1 MSLPADARTYLSA
14 LQRALRPLPL
24 EERQPIVSEIE
35 SHLADRAAQGA
46 LAAAIFA
53 LGAPEIL
60 ATTDLEDRAV
70 RRALANPAPFRLL
83 LGVLTRS
90 GRNLLAI
97 TDGFI
102 ALVFYAIA
110 LAFALMAVLK
120 PFTPQ
125 NVGFWTGGGGINFG
139 AVFGQPIPADER
151 LGYCII
157 PIAIAGGVAA
167 YMAATL
173 LLRRAG
179 RMLLRRS
186 QTFEDRGWI

>member
-60 ATTDLEDRAV
+60 ATTYLEDRAV

-83 LGVLTRS
+83 LGV
-90 GRNLLAI
+90 
-97 TDGFI
+97 
-102 ALVFYAIA
+102 
-110 LAFALMAVLK
+110 
-120 PFTPQ
+120 
-125 NVGFWTGGGGINFG
+125 
-139 AVFGQPIPADER
+139 
-151 LGYCII
+151 
-157 PIAIAGGVAA
+157 
-167 YMAATL
+167 
-173 LLRRAG
+173 
-179 RMLLRRS
+179 
-186 QTFEDRGWI
+186 